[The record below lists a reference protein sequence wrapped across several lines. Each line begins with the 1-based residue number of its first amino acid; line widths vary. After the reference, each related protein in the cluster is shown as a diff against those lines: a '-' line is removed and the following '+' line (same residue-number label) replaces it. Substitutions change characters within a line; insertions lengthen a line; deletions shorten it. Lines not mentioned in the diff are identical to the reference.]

1 MSTPPSP
8 GGTDALF
15 GVVQTALTIGS
26 AVPLLLSLVALVLFV
41 RMRRRLS
48 AGLPGTSGT
57 RRLADDSRRLH
68 DLARVSLL
76 GSAFGLVLLVVG
88 QIVVGLGTPAG
99 PAAAFAGPRG
109 RGVRD
114 LAGATRA
121 SASLA
126 RPGVRLQRSTVRSKG
141 PGVDA
146 TWRRPPARREARVT
160 GLLVA
165 NVVMAVTLLPAAWAL
180 VVLIAGP

>member
-26 AVPLLLSLVALVLFV
+26 AIPLLLSVVALVLFV

-48 AGLPGTSGT
+48 AGLPGT

-76 GSAFGLVLLVVG
+76 GATFGLVLLVIG
-88 QIVVGLGTPAG
+88 QLVVGLGTTQG
-99 PAAAFAGPRG
+99 LAAAFARP
-109 RGVRD
+109 
-114 LAGATRA
+114 LAPVTIGAAVLTG
-121 SASLA
+121 LA
-126 RPGVRLQRSTVRSKG
+126 AIAF
-141 PGVDA
+141 A
-146 TWRRPPARREARVT
+146 TSPAPPAPPERR
-160 GLLVA
+160 
-165 NVVMAVTLLPAAWAL
+165 
-180 VVLIAGP
+180 

>member
-26 AVPLLLSLVALVLFV
+26 AIPLLLSVVALVLFV

-48 AGLPGTSGT
+48 AGLPGTPGT

-76 GSAFGLVLLVVG
+76 GAAFGLVLLVIG
-88 QIVVGLGTPAG
+88 QLVVGLGTTQG
-99 PAAAFAGPRG
+99 LAAAFAGP
-109 RGVRD
+109 
-114 LAGATRA
+114 LAPVTIGAVVLTG
-121 SASLA
+121 LA
-126 RPGVRLQRSTVRSKG
+126 AVAF
-141 PGVDA
+141 A
-146 TWRRPPARREARVT
+146 TSPAPPAPPAPPARR
-160 GLLVA
+160 
-165 NVVMAVTLLPAAWAL
+165 
-180 VVLIAGP
+180 